1 MTTPVEFIVL
11 HFTKIKDNAIVVHT
25 LSREYGRRS
34 FLVSIKAGA
43 SMSLFLPLNIL
54 EAEIVENSKSQ
65 LWRAKNII
73 SKEPLM
79 GIRQN
84 IHKNN
89 MTLFMSEVL
98 FKAVFEGV
106 YEDGLY
112 EWCRK
117 AILELEALNGGYSEF
132 NTKFMLELCIALGF
146 APAAED
152 LEPFTSPLEK
162 DNLEAL
168 LRYLSYHL
176 DTKLN
181 IQSLKVLREL
191 YAF

>member
-1 MTTPVEFIVL
+1 
-11 HFTKIKDNAIVVHT
+11 
-25 LSREYGRRS
+25 
-34 FLVSIKAGA
+34 
-43 SMSLFLPLNIL
+43 
-54 EAEIVENSKSQ
+54 
-65 LWRAKNII
+65 
-73 SKEPLM
+73 
-79 GIRQN
+79 
-84 IHKNN
+84 
-89 MTLFMSEVL
+89 MSEVL

-117 AILELEALNGGYSEF
+117 VVLELDDLTGGYSEF
-132 NTKFMLELCIALGF
+132 NMKFLLELCVALGF
-146 APAAED
+146 APSAED

-181 IQSLKVLREL
+181 IQSLKVLREI
-191 YAF
+191 YTF

>member
-11 HFTKIKDNAIVVHT
+11 HQTKIKDNAIVVHT

-34 FLVSIKAGA
+34 FIVSIKAGS

-98 FKAVFEGV
+98 FKSVFEGV

-117 AILELEALNGGYSEF
+117 VILELDALSGGYSEF
-132 NTKFMLELCIALGF
+132 NMKFLLELCMALGF

-152 LEPFTSPLEK
+152 LEPFTYPLEK

>member
-1 MTTPVEFIVL
+1 MTTPVELIVL
-11 HFTKIKDNAIVVHT
+11 HHTKIKDNAIVVHT

-34 FLVSIKAGA
+34 FLVSVKAGS
-43 SMSLFLPLNIL
+43 SMSLFLPLNVL

-98 FKAVFEGV
+98 FKAVFEGT

-112 EWCRK
+112 EWCKK
-117 AILELEALNGGYSEF
+117 AVLELDALGGGYSEF
-132 NTKFMLELCIALGF
+132 NTKFLLELCMALGF
-146 APAAED
+146 APSAED
-152 LEPFTSPLEK
+152 LEPFESPVEK

-191 YAF
+191 YA